1 MDCRRRS
8 RWIDGL
14 LRCLA
19 GVAIRPAGEFSD
31 ALAGFS
37 ATGVFFLSME
47 AIRINRYL
55 AMCGLGSRR
64 TCEQW
69 VESGRVTVNGRPVDS
84 LGYRVQPGDKVLVDG
99 EPARPEKEL
108 VVLLHKPTGVV
119 CTRSDPQG
127 RRTIYD
133 LLPPELQTLA
143 HVGRLDRESDGL
155 LVLTNAGDLAHQLT
169 HPSTKVEKEYIVQ
182 VDKVFD
188 ARDGQRMLGG
198 IQLEE
203 GMAFAAAVE
212 AVAPRVLR
220 IILQQG
226 IKRQIRLMLAAVGYE
241 VRQLTRTRI
250 GSFEDT
256 KLKAGKWRRLK
267 PHEIDALRVN
277 PARRKKPSKLPGGIT
292 PPPAAPPRV
301 RRPAA
306 KKSGASGPQ
315 RSASGPSRGP
325 TGRGPAPLARGPVK
339 KKAAAKKSGR
349 RPAPKRGPGRATTSE
364 SRRGTKSG
372 SGRSQGSGGRSGGSG
387 RSSGRG
393 R

>member
-1 MDCRRRS
+1 
-8 RWIDGL
+8 
-14 LRCLA
+14 
-19 GVAIRPAGEFSD
+19 
-31 ALAGFS
+31 
-37 ATGVFFLSME
+37 ME

-69 VESGRVTVNGRPVDS
+69 VESGRVTVNGRTVDS

-99 EPARPEKEL
+99 EAARPEKEL

-155 LVLTNAGDLAHQLT
+155 LVLTNAGDLSHQLT

-188 ARDGQRMLGG
+188 PRDGQRMLGG

-267 PHEIDALRVN
+267 PYEIDALRVN
-277 PARRKKPSKLPGGIT
+277 PARGKKASKLPGGIA
-292 PPPAAPPRV
+292 PPPSAPPRV
-301 RRPAA
+301 KRPAA
-306 KKSGASGPQ
+306 KKSGT
-315 RSASGPSRGP
+315 RGPSRP
-325 TGRGPAPLARGPVK
+325 ESGPARGTAGSPRGPVK
-339 KKAAAKKSGR
+339 KKAAAKPTGR
-349 RPAPKRGPGRATTSE
+349 RPAPKRGPGRGS
-364 SRRGTKSG
+364 SSGPGRGPGKAAKGASGRGPKSG
-372 SGRSQGSGGRSGGSG
+372 SGRGQPPGG